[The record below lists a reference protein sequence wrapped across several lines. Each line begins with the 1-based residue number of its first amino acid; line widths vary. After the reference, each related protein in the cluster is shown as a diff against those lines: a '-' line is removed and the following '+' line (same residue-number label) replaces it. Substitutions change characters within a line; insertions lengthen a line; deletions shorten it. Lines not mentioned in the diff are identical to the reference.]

1 MKNHWTQI
9 RARFNQIE
17 RTEMGK
23 IAVDLQKCI
32 SCGECAMV
40 CPSIFI
46 PEEGRIRIVD
56 EEHCT
61 LCGHCLAICPVE
73 AIDHEDLDKSEFV
86 ELPEDFKVPPETL
99 SFLLRS
105 RRSCRVFAEREVS
118 REALERLIDIA
129 RYAPTGHNSQN
140 FEFLVIQKKELIL
153 DLARRTAIFY
163 GNLYKM
169 LSAPGANLPP
179 WLQSH
184 MRGFRLNWEY
194 YQKGKDRIFR
204 NAPALII
211 VHAPAENASSAQNCH
226 LAMAHIMLQAQA
238 MGLGTCIIGY
248 FITAAERDPSI
259 IKELDIPKEN
269 KIFTCCTVGYPAL
282 TFRKLVQRKPP
293 AVRWM

>member
-1 MKNHWTQI
+1 
-9 RARFNQIE
+9 
-17 RTEMGK
+17 MGK
-23 IAVDLQKCI
+23 IEIDGQKCI
-32 SCGECAMV
+32 SCGECVMV

-56 EEHCT
+56 QEHCT

-73 AIDHEDLDKSEFV
+73 AIDHEDLEKREFV
-86 ELPEDFKVPPETL
+86 DLPEDFKVSPDAL
-99 SFLLRS
+99 SLFLRS
-105 RRSCRVFAEREVS
+105 RRSCRVFSEREVP
-118 REALERLIDIA
+118 REALERLIDIG
-129 RYAPTGHNSQN
+129 RYAPSGHNSQN
-140 FEFLVIQKKELIL
+140 FEFLVIQKKELIR
-153 DLARRTAIFY
+153 DLAVRTAIFY

-169 LSAPGANLPP
+169 LSAPGVSIPP
-179 WLQSH
+179 WLKTH

-226 LAMAHIMLQAQA
+226 LAMAHIIIQAQA

-259 IKELDIPKEN
+259 IKGLDVPEKN

-282 TFRKLVQRKPP
+282 TFRRLVQRKPP